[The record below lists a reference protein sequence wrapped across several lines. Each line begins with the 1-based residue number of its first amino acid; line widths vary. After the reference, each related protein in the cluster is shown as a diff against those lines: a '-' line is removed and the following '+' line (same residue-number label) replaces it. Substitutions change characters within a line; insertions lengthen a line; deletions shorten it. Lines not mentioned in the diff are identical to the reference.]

1 MTTATVES
9 QAVSGAP
16 PRPSR
21 PLRLCYFGAAPD
33 TSNLGVSALCYSVLQ
48 ELARLDPAPEVTVF
62 DFGRGRRR
70 DAITFAAG
78 PFVFDRLG
86 AKSSRRIWQRETF
99 WNIRWSARLGGLG
112 NPVVEAIRSADA
124 VLDISGGDSFTDLY
138 GPKRF
143 ESVVA
148 PKQLALDLGV
158 PLILMPQTYGPFRDP
173 AVRRRASEIVK
184 RASMCWARDPRSFE
198 ILRDLLGGAFDPDR
212 HRCGV
217 DVAFALESR
226 PPRVAM
232 PEPIAGW
239 LRERGRDQAGGRR
252 TVDGAP
258 FPPSHVPTFPPL
270 VGLNVS
276 GLIYNDPVAMRDRY
290 GFKADYREIVHGFL
304 RRVLLETDS
313 NVLLIP
319 HVVTPPGH
327 YESDPGANDAVLA
340 ALRGDTSVRAAA
352 ATRLAAAPPL
362 TDCREAKWLIS
373 RCDWFC
379 GTRMHATIAG
389 LSSGVPTAAVAYSDK
404 TRGVFETAG
413 AGGCVVDPRVLDQK
427 ESVDAV
433 MSVYNDNALN
443 GAKVHTRY
451 DCQPSSTHGLL
462 WCISIA
468 SIQLLRDK
476 E

>member
-9 QAVSGAP
+9 QAVSHAP
-16 PRPSR
+16 TRPSR

-70 DAITFAAG
+70 DAITFDAG

-112 NPVVEAIRSADA
+112 NPVVEAVRSADA

-138 GPKRF
+138 GPQRF

-158 PLILMPQTYGPFRDP
+158 PLILMPQTYGPFRDS

-198 ILRDLLGGAFDPDR
+198 ILRDLLGDVFDPDR
-212 HRCGV
+212 HHCGV

-226 PPRVAM
+226 PPRVALG
-232 PEPIAGW
+232 EPIAGW
-239 LRERGRDQAGGRR
+239 LRDRGRDQDGYRR
-252 TVDGAP
+252 TVDDAP
-258 FPPSHVPTFPPL
+258 FPPSHLPTFPPL
-270 VGLNVS
+270 LGLNVS
-276 GLIYNDPVAMRDRY
+276 GLIYNDPVAMRERY

-304 RRVLLETDS
+304 RRVLLETEAR
-313 NVLLIP
+313 VLLIP

-340 ALRGDTSVRAAA
+340 ALRNDPDSAVRAAA
-352 ATRLAAAPPL
+352 ASRLAAAPPL
-362 TDCREAKWLIS
+362 SDCREAKWLIS

-389 LSSGVPTAAVAYSDK
+389 LSSGVPTAAIAYSDK
-404 TRGVFETAG
+404 TRGVFESVLVG
-413 AGGCVVDPRVLDQK
+413 RDVRDPRIETSQEIVASLCGQLVRPVRGSPNLQVRSICV
-427 ESVDAV
+427 EE
-433 MSVYNDNALN
+433 LGRFL
-443 GAKVHTRY
+443 GAHT
-451 DCQPSSTHGLL
+451 
-462 WCISIA
+462 
-468 SIQLLRDK
+468 
-476 E
+476 